1 MIQFAVTITGINCNF
16 LLNNKQYLST
26 PLWLKH
32 TILDIHYKPYN
43 VHEAHTCTKSA
54 KKNTCNDISQ
64 NISRYIFKYNMKYNT
79 VFLYIDILI
88 NMYNYFDIVVYIIV
102 DIVYY
107 LYL

>member
-16 LLNNKQYLST
+16 LLNNKQYLLT
-26 PLWLKH
+26 HLWLKRI
-32 TILDIHYKPYN
+32 ILPYN

-54 KKNTCNDISQ
+54 KKNTCNDIFQ
-64 NISRYIFKYNMKYNT
+64 NISRYISKYNMKYSM
-79 VFLYIDILI
+79 VFLYIDVLI
-88 NMYNYFDIVVYIIV
+88 KMYNYFDIVVYIIV